1 MRSLSIHRHTAS
13 HLILTQPTPFFFL
26 FFSLLNHNSQARKP
40 RLFYPPFEKAKKP
53 TQCHYSEH
61 NLFFFFFR
69 GGEGKNAI
77 KYNFCR
83 DKMECNFCPP
93 PPQAK
98 TVSTAAFKHLA
109 GWLATILAIE
119 GFGDAGR
126 EMHLRTRRTAS

>member
-61 NLFFFFFR
+61 NLFFFFF

-83 DKMECNFCPP
+83 DKMECNFCLH